1 MGDFKISI
9 GAILDP
15 NISSQ
20 LQSQLK
26 NIKGLELK
34 IDKIDT
40 SGVTKSIQKAIQ
52 DAFKSVPPVPAQ
64 TSGNNG
70 GLSYASI
77 QIERI
82 KKALSANTFK
92 TNIDVLEA
100 KFKKFGLSSQ
110 EIENKLK
117 AVNTALSQINANDP
131 NDKLIA
137 STKRYKIELE
147 KLKNDLKIISV
158 TKVTPEKRISL
169 SNRMEAWL
177 LKNSAAAKMFG
188 AEINKLISECKTCDS
203 IRFSKIKGEFQSL
216 TNQARAAGKLGK
228 SFKDTFKILSSTFSM
243 WFSATA
249 IIMRTYQTITT
260 GIKTVIDLD
269 TALIDLKKTSDATT
283 TQLQKFY
290 YNANE
295 TAKSLGI
302 STKEVI
308 DATSAWSR
316 LGYTIK
322 DAQTMSENSAIM
334 KSVSPGMNIDKA
346 TDGLVSAM
354 KAFKIDADDTL
365 DGIISKINIVG
376 NTQAVDNGD
385 IVDILTRSSSAMAEA
400 NNTLEQTIAL
410 GTAATEITRDA
421 DSVGTALKTI
431 SMRIRGYDE
440 ETESYIGNVENLAGE
455 IAIFTK
461 TASSPG
467 GISLFSDKDKTTYK
481 STYDLLKEISQI
493 YDQLTDKQQ
502 AGLLET
508 LAGKRQGQVVA
519 AMLNNFSAAEKS
531 LNSMANSEGNAMQ
544 EMETIYQSIEYHLNK
559 LKETGT
565 GIAQNLFQ
573 SDDMKTFIDLLTK
586 LAEALDFVTN
596 KAGLLG
602 TIGLGA
608 GLFAGIQNVGINTL
622 VVY

>member
-64 TSGNNG
+64 ISGNNG
-70 GLSYASI
+70 GLSYATI

-82 KKALSANTFK
+82 KKSLSAGTFK

-117 AVNTALSQINANDP
+117 AVRTALSQINANDP

-203 IRFSKIKGEFQSL
+203 IRFNKINGEFQRL

-228 SFKDTFKILSSTFSM
+228 SFKDTFKDLFTTFSM
-243 WFSATA
+243 WFSTTT
-249 IIMRTYQTITT
+249 IIMRAFQTITT

-283 TQLQKFY
+283 AQLQKFY

-308 DATSAWSR
+308 DAASAWSR

-354 KAFKIDADDTL
+354 KAFEIDADDAL

-508 LAGKRQGQVVA
+508 LAGKFY
-519 AMLNNFSAAEKS
+519 LNVQKCA
-531 LNSMANSEGNAMQ
+531 
-544 EMETIYQSIEYHLNK
+544 
-559 LKETGT
+559 
-565 GIAQNLFQ
+565 
-573 SDDMKTFIDLLTK
+573 
-586 LAEALDFVTN
+586 
-596 KAGLLG
+596 
-602 TIGLGA
+602 
-608 GLFAGIQNVGINTL
+608 
-622 VVY
+622 